1 MKRNSII
8 TKITIWYTVFI
19 LVIAVILVTIVEFSW
34 ADNAADAAQTDLIDE
49 VTDASEHIV
58 WVSDGFF
65 LLDDE
70 IELYDDNVYIS
81 IYDRNK
87 KLIEGRFPAGV
98 YGGSGFE
105 DENISKVCT
114 EDGEEWFIYD
124 RMFMIDRNP
133 VWVRGII
140 ENPAESGS
148 FAFIFRMVIICIPLL
163 VIAAAVGGYIITKRA
178 FAPVR
183 EVTEAA
189 RGIQK
194 SGDLSRRIDRSGNN
208 DEIDR
213 LADAFNGMF
222 DSLET
227 TFNNQKQFISDVS
240 HELRTPLAVM
250 ISQSEYG
257 MEDAEYSGRA
267 LQAINRSAKSMS
279 SLVSRL
285 LTLSRSDS
293 GRLNPER
300 EDIDLSELCELTAEQ
315 QNVIAKEK
323 GVSIVTDIQEGVH
336 ITGDYAMVIRILVNL
351 IDNAVKYGK
360 NPDGT
365 GNVRL
370 SLATSG
376 CFARV
381 DVADDG
387 PGISEEHIDKI
398 WDRFYQAGRSSND
411 SAGLG
416 LSIVKSLT
424 EVHGGKCDV
433 KSKPGS
439 GSVFSVWFPKN

>member
-1 MKRNSII
+1 
-8 TKITIWYTVFI
+8 
-19 LVIAVILVTIVEFSW
+19 
-34 ADNAADAAQTDLIDE
+34 
-49 VTDASEHIV
+49 
-58 WVSDGFF
+58 
-65 LLDDE
+65 
-70 IELYDDNVYIS
+70 
-81 IYDRNK
+81 
-87 KLIEGRFPAGV
+87 
-98 YGGSGFE
+98 
-105 DENISKVCT
+105 
-114 EDGEEWFIYD
+114 
-124 RMFMIDRNP
+124 
-133 VWVRGII
+133 
-140 ENPAESGS
+140 
-148 FAFIFRMVIICIPLL
+148 
-163 VIAAAVGGYIITKRA
+163 
-178 FAPVR
+178 
-183 EVTEAA
+183 
-189 RGIQK
+189 
-194 SGDLSRRIDRSGNN
+194 
-208 DEIDR
+208 
-213 LADAFNGMF
+213 MF

-257 MEDAEYSGRA
+257 MEDAEYSERA